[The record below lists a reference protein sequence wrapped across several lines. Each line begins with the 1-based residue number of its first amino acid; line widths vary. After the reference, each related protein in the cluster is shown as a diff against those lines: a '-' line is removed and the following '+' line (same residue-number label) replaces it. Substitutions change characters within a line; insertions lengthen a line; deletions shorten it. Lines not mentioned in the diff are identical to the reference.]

1 MYEYINH
8 ILANYLNTGV
18 GYSEDE
24 AIFILRRDLE
34 NSPELAKGVMADLE
48 KAFGDRNYSWK
59 EALAEYDVISADSEE
74 EAHGYAKRILWSNL
88 LGK

>member
-8 ILANYLNTGV
+8 VLANYLNTSV

-24 AIFILRRDLE
+24 AIIILRRDLE
-34 NSPELAKGVMADLE
+34 NSPELAKGVAEDLE
-48 KAFGDRNYSWK
+48 KAFSDSDYSWR
-59 EALAEYDVISADSEE
+59 EAMAEYDVIYADTEE
-74 EAHGYAKRILWSNL
+74 EAHAYAKKILWSNL

>member
-8 ILANYLNTGV
+8 VLANYLNASI

-24 AIFILRRDLE
+24 AISILRKDFD
-34 NSPELAKGVMADLE
+34 NSPELAKGVAADLE
-48 KAFGDRNYSWK
+48 KAFGDRDYSWR
-59 EALAEYDVISADSEE
+59 EVMAEYDVISADTEE
-74 EAHGYAKRILWSNL
+74 EARAYAKKILWSTL